1 MKFGE
6 IRCGCG
12 QLFYFETTRY
22 EIMCVSCGNV
32 HSVYEFPVK
41 EEIVEEE
48 QITEE
53 TV

>member
-6 IRCGCG
+6 IRCECG
-12 QLFYFETTRY
+12 QTFYFETTRE
-22 EIMCVSCGNV
+22 EILCVSCGHVHNV
-32 HSVYEFPVK
+32 IDFPLK

-48 QITEE
+48 QNTEA